1 MAATRFYHSAS
12 LPWTAAPDEDRR
24 FRIAMAAA
32 LGASVLLGVLVPL
45 IQTPD
50 RTSQFTEVPDRFA
63 RLIVE
68 ENAPTPPPPPAQQA
82 EPEPPAPEAEKAE
95 QPKAEEPPPQAKPEP
110 KAATPRPEAARPSA
124 RERASRAGLLALS
137 SQLADL
143 RAGSGSVASDLERQ
157 PLRQPSAT
165 PRSSDTATERSIIT
179 SQVNS
184 GSGGIDVSRLS
195 RDTGGTQ
202 LAGRETTRVEA
213 PIEGAYSSGGEGG
226 GGGARSGSGRGG
238 AGSRSLEEIQRV
250 FDANRGALNTLYN
263 RALRDNPALAG
274 KVVLKLTILP
284 NGDISELELVSSELK
299 DAELEHRL
307 LARVRLFKFSAKNV
321 AVTTITYP
329 IDFFPG

>member
-1 MAATRFYHSAS
+1 MAAVRFYHSAS

-24 FRIAMAAA
+24 FRVAMAAA
-32 LGASVLLGVLVPL
+32 LGASLLLGALVPL
-45 IQTPD
+45 IQMPE

-68 ENAPTPPPPPAQQA
+68 ERTPPPPPPLPAAQQP
-82 EPEPPAPEAEKAE
+82 EPEPAAPEAQAE
-95 QPKAEEPPPQAKPEP
+95 PKAEEPPPQAKPEP
-110 KAATPRPEAARPSA
+110 KPATPRPEAARPSA

-137 SQLADL
+137 DQLADL
-143 RAGSGSVASDLERQ
+143 RAGSGSVVSDLERQ
-157 PLRQPSAT
+157 PLRRPSAT
-165 PRSSDTATERSIIT
+165 PRASETVTERSIIT
-179 SQVNS
+179 SEVNA
-184 GSGGIDVSRLS
+184 GSGGIDVSSLS
-195 RDTGGTQ
+195 RDTGGTR

-213 PIEGAYSSGGEGG
+213 PIEGAFSSAGA
-226 GGGARSGSGRGG
+226 GGGAGRSGAGRGG
-238 AGSRSLEEIQRV
+238 ATGARSLEEIQRV

-263 RALRDNPALAG
+263 RALRENPALVG

-299 DAELEHRL
+299 DADLEHRL
-307 LARVRLFKFSAKNV
+307 LARVRLFRFGAKNV